1 MALHRDIFWVGRQ
14 WAVTGFGI
22 QAVDQRLNGA
32 FDIEAT
38 LLWEDGLVQ
47 QTRALAWLNH
57 GDFDRALEIA
67 RSRFPLEPRKELTL
81 VESVLELIQSN
92 PADGAK
98 PAERAEGF
106 RPIQIGAFTPQAR
119 PQAFAMQIEH
129 ASAKFVPF
137 WRIRH

>member
-67 RSRFPLEPRKELTL
+67 RSRFPREPRKELTL

-98 PAERAEGF
+98 PAERAQSF
-106 RPIQIGAFTPQAR
+106 QASQIGAFTPQAR
-119 PQAFAMQIEH
+119 PRALAMQIEH

>member
-32 FDIEAT
+32 FDIDAT
-38 LLWEDGLVQ
+38 LLWEDGLVR

-57 GDFDRALEIA
+57 ADFDRALEIA
-67 RSRFPLEPRKELTL
+67 RSRFPRQPRKELTL
-81 VESVLELIQSN
+81 VESVLELIQSS

-98 PAERAEGF
+98 PAELAEG
-106 RPIQIGAFTPQAR
+106 ASTPQAR
-119 PQAFAMQIEH
+119 PRALAMQIEH